1 MMRIRRVFW
10 RLRKVFVCDKNVC
23 SKGDDI
29 GGTRQLQPR
38 GSRAFNSSHFSKS
51 I

>member
-10 RLRKVFVCDKNVC
+10 RLRKVFVPDKC
-23 SKGDDI
+23 LFKADI

-38 GSRAFNSSHFSKS
+38 GSRVFNLCHFSK
-51 I
+51 